1 MQDMYSECKTEEDLD
16 EWKYIIINALKL
28 FFIS

>member
-16 EWKYIIINALKL
+16 EWKYIIIRTLKL
-28 FFIS
+28 FITS